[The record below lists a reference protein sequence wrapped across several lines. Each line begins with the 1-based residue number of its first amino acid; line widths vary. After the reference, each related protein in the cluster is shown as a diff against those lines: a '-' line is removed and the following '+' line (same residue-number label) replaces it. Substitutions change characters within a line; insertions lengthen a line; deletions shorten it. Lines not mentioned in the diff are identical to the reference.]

1 MSTDF
6 GKNFAAMVHVAHIQR
21 PLTFPYLFPKITD
34 GQLSTTNENMF
45 IRYILLPHPELKK

>member
-45 IRYILLPHPELKK
+45 IHYILLPHPELKK